1 MKFILIYL
9 NSPHPHRKSSILDKS
24 HLCQSFHNIV
34 TRHFSWVLSL
44 TWVDSTVIKWLF
56 HNIRVVNLN
65 KAVIIISAHIR
76 EKCIAR
82 ENVTHIHTR
91 FTLRTCRKKR
101 ILLAGCRRTWACVF
115 FVSFSSLH
123 RNAKLC
129 LVLNDLVKVFQVHNL
144 ASHCANLK

>member
-24 HLCQSFHNIV
+24 HLCQSCHNIV
-34 TRHFSWVLSL
+34 ARHFSWVLSL

-115 FVSFSSLH
+115 FCFFFFITSERQAMFGFKWPRQSISS
-123 RNAKLC
+123 AQFGKSLC
-129 LVLNDLVKVFQVHNL
+129 K
-144 ASHCANLK
+144 S